1 MPEQDDSYVV
11 DSFCVSDNYMTQKV
25 AKKKV
30 KKSFR
35 RPNVDYND
43 SLMVELV
50 EQTNHE
56 IEISRKKGF
65 SKAGKKSKMIESSS
79 EEEKDDAKTR
89 KFRRLKVLS
98 ESSDNNETTESS
110 ISKPFH
116 ISSFSNKLQ
125 TLRLYRPKIGYKHT
139 LISFWKKS
147 KGGNLLA

>member
-1 MPEQDDSYVV
+1 MNRKLKPITDDIFSQMPEQDDSYVV

-35 RPNVDYND
+35 RLNVDYND

-65 SKAGKKSKMIESSS
+65 SKARNDI
-79 EEEKDDAKTR
+79 
-89 KFRRLKVLS
+89 
-98 ESSDNNETTESS
+98 
-110 ISKPFH
+110 
-116 ISSFSNKLQ
+116 
-125 TLRLYRPKIGYKHT
+125 
-139 LISFWKKS
+139 
-147 KGGNLLA
+147 